1 MSWHS
6 TIAGFKAYLKL
17 ERSLSD
23 NSISNYLRDVGK
35 LDNYFHQILETEKT
49 ISSVSIDDLQGFIK
63 WINEIGLSARS

>member
-1 MSWHS
+1 MAWHS
-6 TIAGFKAYLKL
+6 AIAGFKAYLKL

-49 ISSVSIDDLQGFIK
+49 H
-63 WINEIGLSARS
+63 